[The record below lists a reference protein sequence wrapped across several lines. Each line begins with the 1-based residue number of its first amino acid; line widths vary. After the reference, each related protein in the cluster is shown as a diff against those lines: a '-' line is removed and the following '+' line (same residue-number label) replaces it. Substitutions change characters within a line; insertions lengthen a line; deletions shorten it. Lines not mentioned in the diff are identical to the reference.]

1 MHIDE
6 IILEG
11 FKSYATR
18 TVIGKWDPRF
28 NAITGLNGT
37 GKSNILDSICFVL
50 GITSYQHKGQAGINK
65 ASVTIIFDNSNR
77 ERSPPG
83 YESEKTITYIIGG
96 KNKYLINGKTQ
107 TQQNVTEMFQSVQLN
122 IQNPNFLI
130 MQGKITQVLN
140 MKPAQ
145 ILGMIEEA
153 AGTRLYEDRK
163 DKALKAIEKKESK
176 LAQSSLLLDTEIAPK
191 LDEYQ
196 VKKREYL
203 EFQKIRSERE
213 KFEKVIVA
221 SDYVKYT
228 NLVEKFDEKKQQSAE
243 RISHLEKTEKML
255 HEEIKEAQERIE
267 EVTAERSKN
276 GGVFY
281 KLEDKFK
288 ETGNEIAK
296 YRTQI
301 GLKTNAIKDE
311 MDEIKALNTSLDETK
326 ANLEAAK
333 EHTSDL
339 ERECDAKLKEYDTL
353 KKSIKDVESLVVT
366 LTTGLSSSDGK
377 DNGYMDQL
385 AGKILLITAAKQEN
399 STAASEIQQN
409 KVKLS
414 HLQNEIKAKEPK
426 AREAK
431 KENAALLA
439 EVQKSKNILENLE
452 SELKAIDINLE
463 AEGELIS
470 RKKKLAHSLQ
480 DVQQK
485 IDDMERTMNGVKFNY
500 IDPTPNFDR
509 SKVKG
514 LVVSLVSI
522 PEEHLDKST
531 ALEVSAGG
539 KLYQVVVEDE
549 KVATQLLQNGK
560 LQKRV
565 TIIPLNKIHANK
577 APAEKVQA
585 AKKLAPG
592 KVDLALNLIGED
604 KEIAQALNYIFGS
617 TLVCNGTKILI
628 LDSNTA
634 KRVTF
639 DKNVNLKSVTIDG
652 DSYDPSGQLTGGS
665 RSQSSGILLKMQ
677 SLKKLYNEQRL
688 IAKHLDV
695 ATEELDDFLTK
706 KQLWDSMNKKKELKH
721 HELNLAQTRM
731 ENNPHFKIIQQVD
744 DLIEQH
750 KAAKDAI
757 EAAKLKQEKSSL
769 RIKEIEK
776 EMEEL
781 TNNRDSKLKSLQNQI
796 KADKKKLSQMEPDVE
811 KMKQAIN
818 ISKEESLQFEAEIVK
833 INESINTAKENIEKV
848 KIEQNELEA
857 KVKKLDDYMIG
868 MSTELQEERKAL
880 AKYDKELQSLEK
892 ALVSK
897 NQQIEDNKLELQ
909 QIKSQLQSMT
919 EDLSKSKSYIKKLE
933 KEYQWIKDQKQLFG
947 VEGTQYNFKEYNI
960 SELETK
966 IKHLSASEDKLKR
979 NVDPTVID
987 KYDKVEKNAT
997 SLKNKLTR
1005 VKKDK
1010 TSIQSTLEY
1019 LDRKKHDKLLKTW
1032 EKVNKDFGDIFGD
1045 LLPGNTC
1052 KLEPPEGD
1060 ISEGLEVRVCLG
1072 GVWKSSLT
1080 ELSGGQRS
1088 LIALSLILAL
1098 LQFNP
1103 APMYILDEVDAA
1115 LDLSHTQNIGKLLK
1129 SRFRTS
1135 QFILV
1140 SLKDGMYNNANVLFR
1155 TKFVDG
1161 VSQVERKEHSRL
1173 KQSPVKNVAL
1183 ERAKSA
1189 HVL

>member
-50 GITSYQHKGQAGINK
+50 GITSYQHVTTRIEDLVYKKGQAGINK

-83 YESEKTITYIIGG
+83 YEAEKTITVTRQYIIGG

-107 TQQNVTEMFQSVQLN
+107 TQQSVTEMFQSVQLN

-196 VKKREYL
+196 IKKREFL
-203 EFQKIRSERE
+203 EYQKIRSERE
-213 KFEKVIVA
+213 KFEK
-221 SDYVKYT
+221 
-228 NLVEKFDEKKQQSAE
+228 NLVEKFDEKKKHSSE
-243 RISHLEKTEKML
+243 RIVHLETTEKML
-255 HEEIKEAQERIE
+255 NEEILEAQERID

-276 GGVFY
+276 GGVYY

-296 YRTQI
+296 FRAQM
-301 GLKTNAIKDE
+301 GLKSNAIKDE
-311 MDEIKALNTSLDETK
+311 QDEIKSLIASLEETK
-326 ANLEAAK
+326 SNLDATK
-333 EHTSDL
+333 QNTLKL
-339 ERECDAKLKEYDTL
+339 EGECDTKLKEYEAL
-353 KKSIKDVESLVVT
+353 KKSIRDTENLVTT

-377 DNGYMDQL
+377 DNGYMNQL
-385 AGKILLITAAKQEN
+385 ASAKLEYSN
-399 STAASEIQQN
+399 AVSEIQQN
-409 KVKLS
+409 KVKIS
-414 HLQNEIKAKEPK
+414 HLQNEIKANEPK

-431 KENAALLA
+431 KENAALLS
-439 EVQKSKNILENLE
+439 EVQKTKNILENLE
-452 SELKAIDINLE
+452 NELQAIDVDFDV
-463 AEGELIS
+463 EGDLVV
-470 RKKKLAHSLQ
+470 RKKKLVHSAQ
-480 DVQQK
+480 EIQQK
-485 IDDMERTMNGVKFNY
+485 IDEMERTMNGVKFNY
-500 IDPTPNFDR
+500 SDPAPNFDR

-549 KVATQLLQNGK
+549 KVATQILQNGK

-565 TIIPLNKIHANK
+565 TIIPLNKIHASK
-577 APAEKVQA
+577 VPAEKIQA

-592 KVDLALNLIGED
+592 KVDLALNLVGEN

-617 TLVCNGTKILI
+617 TLVCN
-628 LDSNTA
+628 DSNTA

-677 SLKKLYNEQRL
+677 SLKKLYNEQRVIVKQL
-688 IAKHLDV
+688 EV

-706 KQLWDSMNKKKELKH
+706 KQLWESMNKKKELKQ

-744 DLIEQH
+744 DLIAQH
-750 KAAKDAI
+750 KAAKERI
-757 EAAKLKQEKSSL
+757 ELAKQNQEHSQL

-796 KADKKKLSQMEPDVE
+796 KSDKKKLLQMEPTVE
-811 KMKQAIN
+811 KMKQSIN
-818 ISKEESLQFEAEIVK
+818 ISKEETVQFEAEILK
-833 INESINTAKENIEKV
+833 INGLIDSAKENIDKV
-848 KIEQNELEA
+848 KVEQRELEG
-857 KVKKLDDYMIG
+857 KIKQLDDYMIG

-880 AKYDKELQSLEK
+880 AKYDKELQALDK
-892 ALVSK
+892 ALVTK
-897 NQQIEDNKLELQ
+897 NQQIQDNRLELQ

-919 EDLSKSKSYIKKLE
+919 EDLSKAKGYIKKLE
-933 KEYQWIKDQKQLFG
+933 KDYPWIKDQKQLFG

-1032 EKVNKDFGDIFGD
+1032 EKVNNDFGDIFAD

-1189 HVL
+1189 K

>member
-1 MHIDE
+1 VR
-6 IILEG
+6 
-11 FKSYATR
+11 ATR
-18 TVIGKWDPRF
+18 IEDLVYK
-28 NAITGLNGT
+28 
-37 GKSNILDSICFVL
+37 
-50 GITSYQHKGQAGINK
+50 KGQAGINK
-65 ASVTIIFDNSNR
+65 ASVTIIFNNSNR

-83 YESEKTITYIIGG
+83 YESEKTITVTRQYIIGG

-107 TQQNVTEMFQSVQLN
+107 TQQSVTEMFQSVQLN

-196 VKKREYL
+196 IKKREFL
-203 EFQKIRSERE
+203 EFQKVRSERE

-221 SDYVKYT
+221 SDYLKYT
-228 NLVEKFDEKKQQSAE
+228 NMSEKLDEKKTQSAE
-243 RISHLEKTEKML
+243 RIAHLETTENML
-255 HEEIKEAQERIE
+255 SEEIIEAQERVN
-267 EVTAERSKN
+267 EVTSERSKN
-276 GGVFY
+276 GGIFF

-288 ETGNEIAK
+288 ETGNEMAK
-296 YRTQI
+296 YRTQM
-301 GLKTNAIKDE
+301 GLKANAIRDE
-311 MDEIKALNTSLDETK
+311 QEELKSLNSSLDESK
-326 ANLEAAK
+326 SNLEATK
-333 EHTSDL
+333 LNTLKL
-339 ERECDAKLKEYDTL
+339 ETECNEKLAEYESL
-353 KKSIKDVESLVVT
+353 KKSIKDVENLVTT

-385 AGKILLITAAKQEN
+385 AAAKQEN
-399 STAASEIQQN
+399 SAASSEIQQY

-439 EVQKSKNILENLE
+439 EIQKTKNIVENLE
-452 SELKAIDINLE
+452 NELESIDIDLDNESGLL
-463 AEGELIS
+463 A
-470 RKKKLAHSLQ
+470 RKKKLAYAYTE
-480 DVQQK
+480 VQKK
-485 IDDMERTMNGVKFNY
+485 IDEMERTMNGVKFNY
-500 IDPTPNFDR
+500 VDPTPNFDR

-514 LVVSLVSI
+514 LVVSLITI

-549 KVATQLLQNGK
+549 KVASQLLQGGK

-565 TIIPLNKIHANK
+565 TIIPLSKIQSYTVS
-577 APAEKVQA
+577 PEKIQT

-592 KVDLALNLIGED
+592 KVDLALNLLGQD
-604 KEIAQALNYIFGS
+604 SEIAEALNYIFGS
-617 TLVCNGTKILI
+617 TLVCN
-628 LDSNTA
+628 DSNTA

-639 DKNVNLKSVTIDG
+639 DKNVNLRSVTLDG

-665 RSQSSGILLKMQ
+665 KSQSSGILLKMQ
-677 SLKKLYNEQRL
+677 DLKKLYNEQRVINKQL
-688 IAKHLDV
+688 AV

-706 KQLWDSMNKKKELKH
+706 KQLWESMNQKKELKQ

-744 DLIEQH
+744 ELIEQH
-750 KAAKDAI
+750 KATKDGIETAKQ
-757 EAAKLKQEKSSL
+757 KQDLSQ
-769 RIKEIEK
+769 RRTKEIEK

-781 TNNRDSKLKSLQNQI
+781 SNNRDSKLKSLQNQV
-796 KADKKKLSQMEPDVE
+796 KSDKKKLAQMEPAVE
-811 KMKQAIN
+811 KMKQSIN
-818 ISKEESLQFEAEIVK
+818 ISKEETVQFEAEIVK
-833 INESINTAKENIEKV
+833 INDLIDTAKENID
-848 KIEQNELEA
+848 KIRADQRELEA
-857 KVKKLDDYMIG
+857 IIKKLDDHMIG

-880 AKYDKELQSLEK
+880 AKYDKELQILDK
-892 ALVSK
+892 ALLSK
-897 NQQIEDNKLELQ
+897 NQQIQDNRLELQ
-909 QIKSQLQSMT
+909 QIKSQLQSMA
-919 EDLSKSKSYIKKLE
+919 EDMSKSKNYIKKLE
-933 KEYQWIKDQKQLFG
+933 KDYPWIKDQKQLFG
-947 VEGTQYNFKEYNI
+947 VDGTQYNFKEYNI

-966 IKHLSASEDKLKR
+966 IKHLAASEDKLKR

-1010 TSIQSTLEY
+1010 SSIQSTLEY

-1032 EKVNKDFGDIFGD
+1032 EKVNQDFGDIFGD
-1045 LLPGNTC
+1045 LLPGNSC

-1183 ERAKSA
+1183 ERAKA
-1189 HVL
+1189 QLF